1 MSMSKKARTS
11 TPADDEK
18 QALWLKHTR
27 PLCDDMAGSLEKKGG
42 GYKHVTFIPN
52 RGCYR
57 AQMHDMDAGK
67 TVYLGTF
74 NSSYAAA
81 VTVALSKEKGKQ
93 DKRDA
98 ALLIGSLTAEEAK
111 QLAKAEGLTLGESSK
126 SGTGFTNVHVQDD
139 GKGTLR
145 PFRIS
150 PRMYNTMPSSV
161 SREYVSAEHAALEIA
176 RHMAK

>member
-1 MSMSKKARTS
+1 MLPRADARHGCGQDS
-11 TPADDEK
+11 IPWYF
-18 QALWLKHTR
+18 QLVLR
-27 PLCDDMAGSLEKKGG
+27 GG
-42 GYKHVTFIPN
+42 GD
-52 RGCYR
+52 CC
-57 AQMHDMDAGK
+57 AE
-67 TVYLGTF
+67 
-74 NSSYAAA
+74 
-81 VTVALSKEKGKQ
+81 SKEKGKQ

-98 ALLIGSLTAEEAK
+98 ALLIGSLKAEEAK

-176 RHMAK
+176 RHVRNLGRQAVAGRVATSADSNAVVIDLT